1 LTSLGDLDGDGV
13 NDLAV
18 GAIGDDEGGT
28 NRGAV
33 HVLLLKADGSVKSTV
48 EINSSTSN
56 GPTLTN
62 NDFFGTSLT
71 SLGDLDGDGVN
82 DLAVGA
88 SRDDDGGTNRGA
100 VHVLFLGAALADF
113 GDAPDTGAGTGSG
126 NYQTT
131 AADGGPSHAGS
142 AGFGL
147 RLGANVD
154 GDDGTL
160 QNATAN
166 ADDVA
171 GQDDEDGV
179 LNLLELQGTIGAVPT
194 ITLLVNNTTGSEAT
208 LSGWIDYNQDGVFD
222 NATERAQ
229 ATVPTGT
236 IDARVTLTFPA
247 IPSDSAGTTY
257 ARFRLSTDAAGQ
269 NSTGAAS
276 DGEVEDYTFNITTP
290 GSGTPS
296 STVEINSS
304 TTNGPTLANTDLF
317 GSSLTSLGDLDGDG
331 VNDLAVGADS
341 DDEGG
346 SDRGAVHVLLLN
358 ANGSVKQTV
367 EINSSTTDGPTLT
380 NNDRFGSS
388 LTSLGDLDGDGVN
401 DLAVGADSDDEGG
414 SSRGAVHV
422 LLLNANG
429 SVKQTVEIN
438 SSTANGPTLG
448 DFDYFGGSVTSLGDL
463 DGDGVNDLAVGARG
477 DDEGGSYRGAVHVLL
492 LNANGSV
499 KQTIE
504 INSSTA
510 NGPTLD
516 NNDQFGSSVTSLGD
530 LDGDGVNDLA
540 VGALRDDQGGTNR
553 GAVHVLLL
561 NANGSVKQTVEI
573 NSSTP
578 NGPALDD
585 GDLFGSSV
593 TSPGDL
599 DGDGVNDLAVGAYG
613 DDEGGFRRGAVHVLL
628 LNADGSVKSTAEI
641 NSSTTNGPT
650 LADSDRFGSS
660 VTSPGDLDG
669 DGVNDLAV
677 GAYGDDEG
685 GSYRG
690 AVHVLFLAPLDT
702 LSPTLTSFTRQTP
715 PGSPTNAD
723 SLTFRATF
731 NEDVMNVG
739 AADFSVDSTAT
750 ATVSGVASVSASVY
764 DVTISGGD
772 LAGFDG
778 TVGLDLG
785 GSQNITDLAGNAL
798 PNAEPVTDETFVV
811 DNAAPGVTSF
821 TRQTPLSSVTNADS
835 LTFRATFTKAV
846 ASVDT
851 ADFAVNGTTTAT
863 VSGVAAISAS
873 VYDVT
878 ISGGDLAGFD
888 GTVGLDL
895 AGSQNITDLA
905 GNALPAG
912 EPVTDETYSVD
923 NTTVPT
929 PGQITLPGSG
939 NYEVLIAGGDVV
951 LRIAGGAEQFR
962 RSIAFVTVLEITGS
976 AGADV
981 ITILNSGGA
990 VATPILFTGE
1000 GGADLFNA
1008 SVATGS
1014 TTLIGG
1020 GGDDTLTGGTVDD
1033 FIIGGSGNDVV
1044 AGGEGDD
1051 RLDGRSGRDTLTGDS
1066 GNDTIRGGSGRDEIE
1081 GSQDADVLVGGG
1093 GPDTISGGDGADR
1106 IFGGANKDRL
1116 D

>member
-1 LTSLGDLDGDGV
+1 
-13 NDLAV
+13 
-18 GAIGDDEGGT
+18 
-28 NRGAV
+28 
-33 HVLLLKADGSVKSTV
+33 
-48 EINSSTSN
+48 
-56 GPTLTN
+56 
-62 NDFFGTSLT
+62 
-71 SLGDLDGDGVN
+71 
-82 DLAVGA
+82 
-88 SRDDDGGTNRGA
+88 
-100 VHVLFLGAALADF
+100 
-113 GDAPDTGAGTGSG
+113 
-126 NYQTT
+126 
-131 AADGGPSHAGS
+131 
-142 AGFGL
+142 
-147 RLGANVD
+147 
-154 GDDGTL
+154 
-160 QNATAN
+160 
-166 ADDVA
+166 
-171 GQDDEDGV
+171 
-179 LNLLELQGTIGAVPT
+179 
-194 ITLLVNNTTGSEAT
+194 
-208 LSGWIDYNQDGVFD
+208 
-222 NATERAQ
+222 
-229 ATVPTGT
+229 
-236 IDARVTLTFPA
+236 
-247 IPSDSAGTTY
+247 
-257 ARFRLSTDAAGQ
+257 
-269 NSTGAAS
+269 
-276 DGEVEDYTFNITTP
+276 
-290 GSGTPS
+290 
-296 STVEINSS
+296 
-304 TTNGPTLANTDLF
+304 
-317 GSSLTSLGDLDGDG
+317 
-331 VNDLAVGADS
+331 
-341 DDEGG
+341 
-346 SDRGAVHVLLLN
+346 
-358 ANGSVKQTV
+358 
-367 EINSSTTDGPTLT
+367 
-380 NNDRFGSS
+380 
-388 LTSLGDLDGDGVN
+388 
-401 DLAVGADSDDEGG
+401 
-414 SSRGAVHV
+414 
-422 LLLNANG
+422 
-429 SVKQTVEIN
+429 
-438 SSTANGPTLG
+438 
-448 DFDYFGGSVTSLGDL
+448 
-463 DGDGVNDLAVGARG
+463 
-477 DDEGGSYRGAVHVLL
+477 
-492 LNANGSV
+492 
-499 KQTIE
+499 
-504 INSSTA
+504 
-510 NGPTLD
+510 
-516 NNDQFGSSVTSLGD
+516 
-530 LDGDGVNDLA
+530 
-540 VGALRDDQGGTNR
+540 TNR

-561 NANGSVKQTVEI
+561 NANGSVKSTVEI
-573 NSSTP
+573 NSSTN
-578 NGPALDD
+578 NGPTLNDTD
-585 GDLFGSSV
+585 YFGSSL
-593 TSPGDL
+593 TSLGDL

-1051 RLDGRSGRDTLTGDS
+1051 RLGGRSGRDTLTGDS